1 MAINFPSSPYLG
13 DIYTYGSYSWIWTGT
28 FWRALTVTA
37 YTGATGATGV
47 QGATGIGTTGA
58 TGLHITAAT
67 LSGGSLVLTRSDS
80 TVLNVGSVIGA
91 TGSGA
96 TGATG
101 AIGSVGPRGPTGSTG
116 FTGSTGITGAT
127 GPQGPEGDPGGA
139 TGLHIT
145 AATIT
150 NGNLILTRND
160 TTTLD
165 AGYVRGTTGATGST
179 GPQGN
184 VGATGITG
192 AVGGSGATGA
202 TGPPGATGAG
212 TTGATG
218 LGASGAT
225 GATGAT
231 GVANITGHVDLDQVF
246 GPVDLDMSLGGYFSA
261 TATGAITWSV
271 TNVNPASYGVIVILK
286 LTNGGSYAQTWMS
299 GILWPSGL
307 APSLTETG
315 IDILAFVSSD
325 GGTTWHGSLSIKD
338 SK

>member
-28 FWRALTVTA
+28 FWRALTVTE

-165 AGYVRGTTGATGST
+165 AGYVRGTTGATG
-179 GPQGN
+179 PL
-184 VGATGITG
+184 
-192 AVGGSGATGA
+192 
-202 TGPPGATGAG
+202 GATGAG

-338 SK
+338 SR